1 MNTPRPGEKG
11 GVKMSRKVTRR
22 KFMAATAVG
31 AAAATFKFPMP
42 AIAQDAPFKLGLL
55 TVKTGGL
62 AEGGIQMEQGV
73 LTWLKEHGNKM
84 AGRKVEFFSADTGGK
99 PAGTK
104 TKAQELI
111 ERDKV
116 DVILGPLAAFELL
129 AIDDYIKQH
138 KTPTLS
144 LAGADDLTQRR
155 PNPYFLRASATS
167 SQAMQPMGHYAAT
180 EMGKKKAVTLD
191 WDFAFGYEQEGGFQ
205 AAFEKDGGCVT
216 KKLWTPLGT
225 PDYTP
230 FIAQISDCD
239 VVCQGFPGGV
249 PLRFLKQY
257 ASFGLKYP
265 VVTGETGGDDALL
278 HSFGDEAVGMMSTCP
293 YTLDLDT
300 DANKKFVQ
308 AMLKEYKTVPGFY
321 AAGLYVT
328 CDVVNAGLQAA
339 GGKTD
344 DKEKFMAALKAVH
357 LKDTP
362 RGEIKFDHL
371 GNVVGDFYVR
381 RCEKR
386 SDAPYGLKLWNK
398 TVKTYKNVSQFWDW
412 PEKEF
417 LAHPVYSRDYPAL
430 KKC

>member
-1 MNTPRPGEKG
+1 
-11 GVKMSRKVTRR
+11 MSRKFTRR
-22 KFMAATAVG
+22 NFMAGTAAG
-31 AAAATFKFPMP
+31 AALATFKFPAP
-42 AIAQDAPFKLGLL
+42 AIAQAAPFKLGLL

-73 LTWLKEHGNKM
+73 VTWLKEHDYKM

-129 AIDDYIKQH
+129 AISDYIREH

-144 LAGADDLTQRR
+144 LAGADDLTQRK
-155 PNPYFLRASATS
+155 PNPYFLRPSATS
-167 SQAMQPMGHYAAT
+167 SQAEQPMGHYAAT
-180 EMGKKKAVTLD
+180 VLGKKRAITID

-205 AAFEKDGGCVT
+205 SAFEKDGGCVVN
-216 KKLWTPLGT
+216 KLWTPLGT

-230 FIAQISDCD
+230 YIAQIKECD
-239 VVCQGFPGGV
+239 VVNQGFPGSA

-257 ASFGLKYP
+257 ASFGLKYQL
-265 VVTGETGGDDALL
+265 VTGETGGDDALL
-278 HSFGDEAVGMMSTCP
+278 QSFGDWAVGMYSCCP

-300 DANKKFVQ
+300 DGNKKFIAAIRKYFNV
-308 AMLKEYKTVPGFY
+308 VPGFY
-321 AAGLYVT
+321 AAGLYVNA
-328 CDVVNAGLQAA
+328 DVVNAGLEAVN
-339 GGKTD
+339 GDTG
-344 DKEKFMAALKAVH
+344 DKEKLMAALKAVN

-362 RGEIKFDHL
+362 RGPIHFDHL
-371 GNVVGDFYVR
+371 GNVVGNFYIRQV
-381 RCEKR
+381 EKK
-386 SDAPYGLKLWNK
+386 SDAPYGLKYWNK
-398 TVKTYKNVSQFWDW
+398 TVKTYENVSQFWTW

-417 LAHPVYSRDYPAL
+417 LAHPVYSRNYPPL

>member
-1 MNTPRPGEKG
+1 
-11 GVKMSRKVTRR
+11 
-22 KFMAATAVG
+22 
-31 AAAATFKFPMP
+31 
-42 AIAQDAPFKLGLL
+42 
-55 TVKTGGL
+55 
-62 AEGGIQMEQGV
+62 
-73 LTWLKEHGNKM
+73 M
-84 AGRKVEFFSADTGGK
+84 AGRPVEFFSADTGGK

-167 SQAMQPMGHYAAT
+167 SQAMHVMGHYAAK
-180 EMGKKKAVTLD
+180 EMGKKRAVTLD

-205 AAFEKDGGCVT
+205 AAFQKDGGCVT
-216 KKLWTPLGT
+216 KKLYTPLGT

-257 ASFGLKYP
+257 ASFGLKFP

-278 HSFGDEAVGMMSTCP
+278 HSFGDEAVGMMSACP
-293 YTLDLDT
+293 YTLDLDN

-328 CDVVNAGLQAA
+328 CDVVNAGLEAT

-344 DKEKFMAALKAVH
+344 DKEKYMAALKAVK
-357 LKDTP
+357 LKDSP
-362 RGEIKFDHL
+362 RGPISFDHL
-371 GNVVGDFYVR
+371 GNVVGNFYVR
-381 RCEKR
+381 QCEKMAN
-386 SDAPYGLKLWNK
+386 APYGLKLWNK
-398 TVKTYKNVSQFWDW
+398 TVKTYENVSQFWTW

-417 LAHPVYSRDYPAL
+417 LAHPVYSRDYPPL
-430 KKC
+430 TKC

>member
-1 MNTPRPGEKG
+1 
-11 GVKMSRKVTRR
+11 MSRKVTRR
-22 KFMAATAVG
+22 KFMAATAAG
-31 AAAATFKFPMP
+31 AVAATFKFPMP
-42 AIAQDAPFKLGLL
+42 AIAQSAPFKLGLL

-62 AEGGIQMEQGV
+62 AQGGIQMEQGV
-73 LTWLKEHGNKM
+73 LTWLKEHDNKM

-116 DVILGPLAAFELL
+116 DVIVGPLAAFELL

-155 PNPYFLRASATS
+155 PNPYFLRPSATS

-180 EMGKKKAVTLD
+180 EMGKKRAITID

-205 AAFEKDGGCVT
+205 SAFEKDGGCVV

-225 PDYTP
+225 PDYAP
-230 FIAQISDCD
+230 YIAQISDCD

-257 ASFGLKYP
+257 ANLGLKFP
-265 VVTGETGGDDALL
+265 LVTGETGGDDALL
-278 HSFGDEAVGMMSTCP
+278 HAFGDEAVGQMSCCP

-300 DANKKFVQ
+300 DGNKKFIAAIQKQFNV
-308 AMLKEYKTVPGFY
+308 VPGFY
-321 AAGLYVT
+321 AAGLYVN
-328 CDVVNAGLQAA
+328 CDVVNAGLEAS

-344 DKEKFMAALKAVH
+344 DKEKFMAALKAVN

-362 RGEIKFDHL
+362 RGPIKFDHL

-398 TVKTYKNVSQFWDW
+398 TVKTYKDVSQFWQW